1 MILNYFVKISC
12 LKIYIFYSRNV
23 HGISKWGI
31 DSKTVVYDDVMAVF
45 IQNSAMQIVY
55 DTYSTWY
62 RYVYCMHIISA
73 AQLGKPVSF
82 SFSA

>member
-1 MILNYFVKISC
+1 MGRVDI
-12 LKIYIFYSRNV
+12 
-23 HGISKWGI
+23 
-31 DSKTVVYDDVMAVF
+31 TVVYDDVMAVF
-45 IQNSAMQIVY
+45 IQYSAMQIVY